1 MGIHSYTA
9 MRCWYFN
16 SFGVGLLGFA
26 GFLVVWFFR
35 FFFEMGVFKVC
46 LNDLRSSKEVFSICT
61 GGIYGLLTL
70 WIFSC
75 WSDALLLSDLIFF

>member
-1 MGIHSYTA
+1 
-9 MRCWYFN
+9 
-16 SFGVGLLGFA
+16 
-26 GFLVVWFFR
+26 
-35 FFFEMGVFKVC
+35 MGVFKVC

-75 WSDALLLSDLIFF
+75 WSDTLLLSDLIFF